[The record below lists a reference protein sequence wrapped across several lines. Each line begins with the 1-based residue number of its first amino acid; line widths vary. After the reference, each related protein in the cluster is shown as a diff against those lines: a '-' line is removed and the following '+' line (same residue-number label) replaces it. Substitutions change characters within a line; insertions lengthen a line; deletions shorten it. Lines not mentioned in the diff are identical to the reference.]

1 MVTSNHF
8 KTEFTRKA
16 IEVQHYPQKN
26 TNKIDE
32 LLPDSTKKI
41 EKWHV
46 SVQLTC
52 KLRFFQK

>member
-1 MVTSNHF
+1 VVTSNHF

-16 IEVQHYPQKN
+16 VEVQHYPQKN

-41 EKWHV
+41 EK
-46 SVQLTC
+46 
-52 KLRFFQK
+52 